1 MSRSVDYEVDVQL
14 SELIERLRVGLER
27 HPTAGAALAAE
38 VEQAMALLTARNQRR
53 RVLQRMQAQGLMDG
67 RPEQARLDLEAQD
80 AQLRER
86 LSGLLARL
94 EPRSADEDP
103 QAS

>member
-14 SELIERLRVGLER
+14 SELLERLRVGLER
-27 HPTAGAALAAE
+27 HPAEGAALVDE
-38 VEQAMALLTARNQRR
+38 VEHVMGLVMARNQRR
-53 RVLQRMQAQGLMDG
+53 RVLHRM
-67 RPEQARLDLEAQD
+67 QARLDLEAQD

-94 EPRSADEDP
+94 EPRDDP
-103 QAS
+103 QAG